1 MNRYSVPLITAAL
14 GAAIL
19 LGGCTAASGIKALDR
34 QATAEDKMPENIT
47 FGGTDVKTDS
57 ARLLA
62 AKDGVKY
69 FAAKN
74 EDSHEA
80 CLVIAPE
87 ANPSLWVAGC
97 GSFARGGEVV
107 TVNSATGVSAVLL
120 ADGTDTGRWQS
131 ESWTKVHDNVLA
143 SHR

>member
-1 MNRYSVPLITAAL
+1 MNRYTVPLITAVL

-19 LGGCTAASGIKALDR
+19 LGGCTAPSGLKALD
-34 QATAEDKMPENIT
+34 QATAEDKMPEGIN
-47 FGGTDVKTDS
+47 FQGTDVNTEH

-62 AKDGVKY
+62 SKDGVKY

-74 EDSHEA
+74 ENTHEA

-97 GSFARGGEVV
+97 STYARGGEVIKV
-107 TVNSATGVSAVLL
+107 TGPTGVSAVLVT
-120 ADGTDTGRWQS
+120 DGTDTGQLQS
-131 ESWTKVHDNVLA
+131 EGWTKVHDNVLTA
-143 SHR
+143 GR

>member
-1 MNRYSVPLITAAL
+1 MNRYTVPLITAVL

-19 LGGCTAASGIKALDR
+19 LGGCTAPSGLKALD
-34 QATAEDKMPENIT
+34 QATAEDKMPEGIN
-47 FGGTDVKTDS
+47 FQGTDVNTEN

-62 AKDGVKY
+62 SKDGVKY

-74 EDSHEA
+74 ENTHEA

-97 GSFARGGEVV
+97 STYARGGEVIKV
-107 TVNSATGVSAVLL
+107 TGPTGVSAVLVT
-120 ADGTDTGRWQS
+120 DGTDTGQLQS
-131 ESWTKVHDNVLA
+131 EGWTKVHDNVLTA
-143 SHR
+143 GR